1 MSPFNT
7 DLAGKHRDLAGKVN
21 ARCGGKFKDKKTC
34 LIVEVGLAE
43 AGLGLGEG
51 LISLLGGVGGGLL
64 LSKLVVRHPVFLG
77 CSVTFLTDL
86 YLEK

>member
-1 MSPFNT
+1 MR
-7 DLAGKHRDLAGKVN
+7 DVAGNL
-21 ARCGGKFKDKKTC
+21 KKPC
-34 LIVEVGLAE
+34 LIIEVGLAE

>member
-1 MSPFNT
+1 MSS
-7 DLAGKHRDLAGKVN
+7 KHRDLAGKVKE
-21 ARCGGKFKDKKTC
+21 RCGGKFKKKSC
-34 LIVEVGLAE
+34 LVIEVGLAE

-86 YLEK
+86 YLKK